1 MHHAFENDVREA
13 FSIQVPEGMFDSDL
27 GNNEKRSLGL
37 EVSSSVI
44 EAWTWIFNIPCNL
57 SDPNDVFFQ
66 VVYQIVLLHHNANK
80 QKFNKAGTAQPPNL
94 VANLANTQYVPI
106 SSFC

>member
-1 MHHAFENDVREA
+1 M
-13 FSIQVPEGMFDSDL
+13 QVPEGMFDSDL

-66 VVYQIVLLHHNANK
+66 VVYQIVLLHYNANK
-80 QKFNKAGTAQPPNL
+80 QNSNKAGTAQPPNP

-106 SSFC
+106 SSFR